1 MRVPTNSNNELMLN
15 RISDLSV
22 LQTKLQAQV
31 STGQRIFNPEDDPA
45 SMGRILTLDNQKR
58 QLSQYNTN
66 MNYALDLSNATF
78 SAINSIKTISDRAG
92 EIATLGTS
100 TGTAGSN
107 QAYASEVNQE
117 IEQLIQLGN
126 STLGNNYLF
135 SGTAVSTPAFTATRD
150 ASGNVTAVNYQ
161 GETNPA
167 NVVTVPISQTSNIA
181 PGSDNTTNQG
191 IGTFINT
198 LVSLRDALNAGDNT
212 AVQGLRSN
220 LTSSEDMLVG
230 SLSSAG
236 AVQTRIQVAQSQNTD
251 SSNNIDKLVS
261 SEAEVN
267 LPQTI
272 TQLSQANQS
281 YQAALQSA
289 SLIMRTSLLD
299 YIPVS

>member
-135 SGTAVSTPAFTATRD
+135 SGTAVTTPAFAATRD
-150 ASGNVTAVNYQ
+150 ASGNVTAVTYQ

-167 NVVTVPISQTSNIA
+167 NVVNVPISPTSNIA

-198 LVSLRDALNAGDNT
+198 LVSLRDALNSGDT
-212 AVQGLRSN
+212 TTVQSLRSN
-220 LTSSEDMLVG
+220 LTSSEDLLVG